1 MDKQAPLVQALM
13 VVVSLAA
20 ASPPAAIAQPFGGL
34 TETLVEHRVPLA
46 SVVVTIDEATHSA
59 TYRRRGG
66 PVAANDAVTDR
77 APVFEAASLG
87 KVVTAYLVHRLVDAG
102 AVDLDEPV
110 APYLE
115 PEWTEHD
122 GAEEITLRML
132 LSHTAGYGNGI
143 VPLDRAV
150 YDEPGTRFR
159 YSGVGYVAVMHVLEQ
174 RTGRRFQTLAE
185 ERVFTPLGM
194 SSSSFVT
201 NRALLS
207 RKVAPHVSART
218 ALAVVAIPAAALLA
232 LGFLGTLAVTR
243 IRKRRGM
250 VRSLRTPLVIG
261 AALLQTVLFIVIAP
275 RFLPIHAAVWGAT
288 LAGAVATRL
297 IFEKGWI
304 GTAVVAASVA
314 LVVLFA
320 GDTQVPLRPDAIRQP
335 NAAYTF
341 HTTGDDLSRFAQALM
356 QDFHEPY
363 LRPLFTPQ
371 VAVDD
376 HISWAAGLGIEQRDG
391 RTLYWHWGS
400 NMGFKSL
407 LVIDPAQRTTSV
419 VLTNGETGLAVAHQ
433 IAGQVHGA
441 EFRLRLP
448 E

>member
-1 MDKQAPLVQALM
+1 MDKQAPFVQALM

-20 ASPPAAIAQPFGGL
+20 TSSPAVTAQPFGDL
-34 TETLVEHRVPLA
+34 TEALVEHRVPLA

-66 PVAANDAVTDR
+66 PVAADDYGPDR

-102 AVDLDEPV
+102 ALSLDEPV
-110 APYLE
+110 APYLG
-115 PEWTEHD
+115 PEWTEHQD
-122 GAEEITLRML
+122 VDEITLRML
-132 LSHTAGYGNGI
+132 LSHSAGYGNGV
-143 VPLDRAV
+143 VPLDRTV
-150 YDEPGTRFR
+150 YDEPGARFR

-174 RTGRRFQTLAE
+174 RTGRRFQSLAE
-185 ERVFTPLGM
+185 EQVFTPLGM

-201 NRALLS
+201 SRALLS

-232 LGFLGTLAVTR
+232 LGFLGTFAVAR
-243 IRKRRGM
+243 IMRRRGM
-250 VRSLRTPLVIG
+250 VRSLRTPLAIG
-261 AALLQTVLFIVIAP
+261 AALLQTVLFLILAP

-288 LAGAVATRL
+288 LACAVATRH

-304 GTAVVAASVA
+304 GTVVVAASVA
-314 LVVLFA
+314 FVVLLA

-341 HTTGDDLSRFAQALM
+341 HTTGDDLAGFAQAVM

-363 LRPLFTPQ
+363 LRPMFTPQ
-371 VAVDD
+371 VAVDN
-376 HISWAAGLGIEQRDG
+376 HIAWAAGLGIEQRDG

-407 LVIDPAQRTTSV
+407 LVIDPAQRTASV
-419 VLTNGETGLAVAHQ
+419 VLTNSDNGLAVAHQ
-433 IAGQVHGA
+433 IAGQVHGSA
-441 EFRLRLP
+441 FRLRLP

>member
-1 MDKQAPLVQALM
+1 MSKQAPFVQALM
-13 VVVSLAA
+13 VLVSVAA
-20 ASPPAAIAQPFGGL
+20 ASSPAATAQPFGDL

-66 PVAANDAVTDR
+66 SVAADDYGPDR

-110 APYLE
+110 AQYLG
-115 PEWTEHD
+115 PEWTEHR
-122 GAEEITLRML
+122 GADQITLRTL
-132 LSHTAGYGNGI
+132 LAHSAGYGNGV
-143 VPLDRAV
+143 VPLDRTV
-150 YDEPGTRFR
+150 YHEPGTRFR
-159 YSGVGYVAVMHVLEQ
+159 YSGVGYVAVMRVLEQ
-174 RTGRRFQTLAE
+174 RTGRRFQTLAKE
-185 ERVFTPLGM
+185 QVFSPLGM

-207 RKVAPHVSART
+207 RKVTPHVSART

-232 LGFLGTLAVTR
+232 LGFLGTFAVAR
-243 IRKRRGM
+243 IMRRRGM

-261 AALLQTVLFIVIAP
+261 AALLQTLLFLVIAP
-275 RFLPIHAAVWGAT
+275 RFLPIHAAVWGAA
-288 LAGAVATRL
+288 LICAVVTQL
-297 IFEKGWI
+297 IFKKGWI
-304 GTAVVAASVA
+304 GTVVVAASVA
-314 LVVLFA
+314 LAVLFA
-320 GDTQVPLRPDAIRQP
+320 ADTQVALRPDAIRQP

-341 HTTGDDLSRFAQALM
+341 HTTGDDLARFAQALM

-371 VAVDD
+371 VSVND
-376 HISWAAGLGIEQRDG
+376 HISWAAGLGLEQRDG

-407 LVIDPAQRTTSV
+407 LVIDPAQRTASV
-419 VLTNGETGLAVAHQ
+419 VLTNGDNGLAVAHQ